1 MASIAACI
9 INNIPIELIIN
20 SLENIKSI
28 PGRMEFVG
36 NKNNKIFIDYAHSP
50 DAYNNI
56 LNLITNIKGKQD
68 KIITLFGCGGDRDKT
83 KRPEMAK
90 ISEKYSDKIIVT
102 SDNPRTENIDKIID
116 EILVGF
122 KHEKHIVIK
131 DREDALI
138 ESIKM
143 LKENSI
149 LLVLG
154 KGREAYQL
162 VNQTKIPHNDVEII
176 KREINEN

>member
-1 MASIAACI
+1 MEIKI
-9 INNIPIELIIN
+9 I
-20 SLENIKSI
+20 K
-28 PGRMEFVG
+28 F
-36 NKNNKIFIDYAHSP
+36 FIDYAHSP
-50 DAYNNI
+50 DAYDNI
-56 LNLITNIKGKQD
+56 LKLISGIKAKRD
-68 KIITLFGCGGDRDKT
+68 KVITLFGCGGDRDKL

-102 SDNPRTENIDKIID
+102 TDNPRTENIDKIID
-116 EILVGF
+116 DIVAGF
-122 KHEKHIVIK
+122 NDEKHIIIK
-131 DREDALI
+131 DREVALI

-143 LKENSI
+143 LNKDSI

-162 VNQTKIPHNDVEII
+162 INQTKIPHNDVEII